1 MKNQLLEGDT
11 FISVPR
17 RATTWLVHLDKI
29 LGSLVDWIVGSLVFA
44 EAVLLSIGVRMLRD
58 AFTNRLVRR
67 VGMDPLSLAR
77 HVGFR
82 RRFQKLRAHADDC
95 GRGPTRES
103 CR

>member
-58 AFTNRLVRR
+58 AFINR
-67 VGMDPLSLAR
+67 LAR